1 MALALLV
8 TSKLD
13 TISGAWKFVL
23 ACSGGIGLVPTDI
36 ETLKRFY
43 TKVHPGGIGWKPIA
57 KQLPEVKAD
66 TGYPAL
72 FVNWAAGCFLV
83 LCMLFSIGQFLFGS
97 GLLGCVFVLVALLSA
112 GVIYFNISR
121 TDFTQD

>member
-1 MALALLV
+1 V
-8 TSKLD
+8 TK
-13 TISGAWKFVL
+13 
-23 ACSGGIGLVPTDI
+23 PTDI